1 MIKQLKFISYLF
13 LFVFGLSMVT
23 FGQET
28 VGDIEGTI
36 KDPSDAVIANAT
48 VQVTGVNLGFNRT
61 VTTDSNGNFRVL
73 QVPPGNYRVVVNA
86 TGFAASTTDIIVNLG
101 QTSIVRP
108 VLTIGAVGATVNVTG
123 DDFVPID
130 TTSNTINTSITER
143 KAELTPK
150 TSPNFAALLRISP
163 AVREEPLGAGFQ
175 IDGSSGAENTFIV
188 DGLEVTNFRT
198 GQLRNVQNIPNS
210 FVREVQV
217 KTSGFNAEYGGATG
231 GVINVVTR
239 GGDNKFRGELGTQF
253 EISQLNATTR
263 PNAITSPFLSANS
276 GAVEF
281 IRPGTGGSLLNP
293 PKDEFTNFY
302 PVGRFSGPVIKD
314 RLWFF
319 ASAAPQYF
327 TTTRNSVFGNGTS
340 RPETVQQR
348 NDYYLGRLDAQVF
361 SRLRLTGTFTYNPQT
376 VRGRLVPFNTSTDP
390 GDFSQRGGR
399 VNSNN
404 TTFQGFY
411 TPTSNL
417 IFSVRAGRAYLNEKD
432 GAYGIPNATRFRC
445 LGNATVLR
453 TNFSNFGCGFGD
465 DTGDNF
471 LTNKDISIRNTLD
484 TDVSVIAPNLLGRH
498 IFKFGY
504 QRNAIKNDVD
514 QGFFNTGRIDFR
526 FGQSAFGQGSA
537 STGNVQLTRFGTVG
551 LASSTNTAI
560 FAQDNW
566 QIARRLTLN
575 VGLRA
580 ERENVP
586 TFSAT
591 GVPIKFGFGDKL
603 APRFGFA
610 YDVFGNGKT
619 KIFGSFGY
627 FYDRFKYELPRG
639 SFGGDRFLRTF
650 LAIPAGANIS
660 QFTVQSILANPA
672 GVTIDFRVPS
682 NDPSDNRID
691 PDLKAQ
697 RQTEFTVGVERELY
711 KDLVLRSRYTRK
723 KLNTAIED
731 VGFIDNDQ
739 NENFF
744 IANPGRG
751 IVSQSFATGLPA
763 TPKAERQ
770 YDAFEVNVEKRFAQ
784 NYFVDATYTYSRLFG
799 NFSGLAS
806 SDERGRSSPN
816 VNRFFDLPFLGF
828 NTNGV
833 PDNARLATDRPHAV
847 KVFGGYTLD
856 YKGRFLHGNSTD
868 FTAAFIG
875 QSGTPLSTQ
884 ISIFNANTFLF
895 GRGDLGRTERFTQ
908 TDLAVTHR
916 YRFGRDNRF
925 GMEFMVNATN
935 VFNQNHV
942 VDVFTSITAN
952 DVSGQQTSIFTRENG
967 TPLIVGRTATGT
979 PIFASGPIDQF
990 TNCQGGVCS
999 ELNVFR
1005 AIFAGGL
1012 QTQLVN
1018 LVNNNVV
1025 LNSTRTFTDENGNRV
1040 VGRATATDNLT
1051 RDARYLQPQTFQ
1063 DGRRIRFGFA
1073 FNF

>member
-28 VGDIEGTI
+28 VGDIEGTV
-36 KDPSDAVIANAT
+36 KDPSDAVVANAT

-61 VTTDSNGNFRVL
+61 VTTDSDGNFRVL

-108 VLTIGAVGATVNVTG
+108 VLTIGAVDATVNVTG
-123 DDFVPID
+123 DDFVAID

-150 TSPNFAALLRISP
+150 SSPNFAALLRIAP

-239 GGDNKFRGELGTQF
+239 GGDNQFRGEFGTQF
-253 EISQLNATTR
+253 EISQFNAR
-263 PNAITSPFLSANS
+263 SRPFLSGNS
-276 GAVEF
+276 AAVEF
-281 IRPGTGGSLLNP
+281 ITPGGGNSLLRP
-293 PKDEFTNFY
+293 QGDEFTNFY
-302 PVGRFSGPVIKD
+302 PVGRFSGPIIKD

-327 TTTRNSVFGNGTS
+327 TTTRNSIFGNGTN
-340 RPETVQQR
+340 RAETVEQK

-376 VRGRLVPFNTSTDP
+376 VRGQLVALNTFTDP
-390 GDFSQRGGR
+390 GDFSRRGGR

-404 TTFQGFY
+404 TTFQGVY

-432 GAYGIPNATRFRC
+432 GSYGIPNTTRFRC
-445 LGNATVLR
+445 LGNSTVLR
-453 TNFSNFGCGFGD
+453 TSFSNFGCGFGD
-465 DTGDNF
+465 DTGNNF

-484 TDVSVIAPNLLGRH
+484 ADASVIAPNLLGRH

-504 QRNAIKNDVD
+504 QRNAIKNDVN
-514 QGFFNTGRIDFR
+514 QGFFDTGRIDFF

-537 STGNVQLTRFGTVG
+537 ETGNVQLTRFGTVG

-575 VGLRA
+575 LGLRA

-610 YDVFGNGKT
+610 YDVFGDGKT

-639 SFGGDRFLRTF
+639 SFGGDQFLRTF

-672 GVTIDFRVPS
+672 GRTLDFRVPS
-682 NDPSDNRID
+682 NSPDDNRID

-697 RQTEFTVGVERELY
+697 RQTEFTVGVERELF

-731 VGFIDNDQ
+731 VGFFDNDG

-744 IANPGRG
+744 IANPGQG
-751 IVSQSFATGLPA
+751 VVAQPFASGLPA
-763 TPKAERQ
+763 TPRAARQ
-770 YDAFEVNVEKRFAQ
+770 YDAFEVNLEKRFAQ

-833 PDNARLATDRPHAV
+833 ADNGRLATDRPHAF
-847 KVFGGYTLD
+847 KAFGGYTLD
-856 YKGRFLHGNSTD
+856 YKGKFLHGNSTD

-884 ISIFNANTFLF
+884 ISLFNANTFLF

-908 TDLAVTHR
+908 TDLALTHR
-916 YRFGRDNRF
+916 YRFGRDDRF
-925 GMEFMVNATN
+925 GMEFTVNATN

-942 VDVFTSITAN
+942 VDVFTSISPSSL
-952 DVSGQQTSIFTRENG
+952 SGQQTSTFTRADG
-967 TPLIVGRTATGT
+967 TPLIVGRTATGA
-979 PIFASGPIDQF
+979 PILARGVINQF
-990 TNCQGGVCS
+990 TNCPGGVCD
-999 ELNVFR
+999 ELNVIR

-1018 LVNNNVV
+1018 LVNNSVV
-1025 LNSTRTFTDENGNRV
+1025 FNQTFTDVNGNRV
-1040 VGRATATDNLT
+1040 VGTATDTIT

-1063 DGRRIRFGFA
+1063 EGRRIRFGFA